1 MRVQILSGRL
11 TTSGVRLETVLA
23 TSSFHTLS
31 TEGPF
36 GIREIYTPVNM
47 IGTLG
52 IFAAVPALAV
62 FFHVFD
68 EFHLQVL
75 RFGLAV
81 WVLTIDEFQ

>member
-1 MRVQILSGRL
+1 
-11 TTSGVRLETVLA
+11 
-23 TSSFHTLS
+23 
-31 TEGPF
+31 
-36 GIREIYTPVNM
+36 M

-81 WVLTIDEFQ
+81 WVVFEMYVLQHLSSAGNQCRSPSR